1 MKNIVNNNTD
11 ITQKEIDEIINLD
24 KEDSLEDNK
33 IEIDEDTK
41 ENNKNLIINNEN
53 GGNKLEILEKKVEY
67 LYIQIYNELIPKMQS
82 MIKSI
87 NELKD
92 LMNGNWNQNLLMP
105 IIEQIIKDNSN
116 KIKEMIIEK
125 DEKFK
130 NLKNENEDIISEE
143 ESESDNNRYRRFNFL
158 IFSTNKEEMDTV
170 FKKYKNNKY
179 LIEMTYTE
187 NKENGDKYYIL
198 GKFTKPQYI
207 NINKYQSIIIM
218 DESRNYK
225 KSKAKYIIPNRIIA
239 EFPEKAEN

>member
-1 MKNIVNNNTD
+1 MKKKFNNNTD

-53 GGNKLEILEKKVEY
+53 GVNKLEMLEKKVEY
-67 LYIQIYNELIPKMQS
+67 LYIQMYNELIPKMQS

-116 KIKEMIIEK
+116 KIKEMILDN
-125 DEKFK
+125 DENLK
-130 NLKNENEDIISEE
+130 NLKKENEDILSEG
-143 ESESDNNRYRRFNFL
+143 ESELDNNRLRRFNFL
-158 IFSTNKEEMDTV
+158 FFSTKREEMDIM
-170 FKKYKNNKY
+170 FNKYKSNKN
-179 LIEMTYTE
+179 LIEMHYTE
-187 NKENGDKYYIL
+187 NKEKGEKYYIL
-198 GKFTKPQYI
+198 GKFTKPQFI
-207 NINKYQSIIIM
+207 NINKYQTIFIM
-218 DESRNYK
+218 DEGRNYK
-225 KSKAKYIIPNRIIA
+225 KSKAKYITPNRLIA
-239 EFPEKAEN
+239 EYPEKVEN